1 LCVCELSTLT
11 LKLIFFVSD
20 KNKNNNNNNK
30 NNKNLLTIFI
40 IMTSVLRGTTHTHTG
55 NKGSKT
61 IVRYFPV
68 SRPYQQDKN
77 KPDIRFRGRN
87 GRLLR
92 LLVYKNKSFVGQLR
106 AHVIIMDISM
116 WSNEQ
121 LLAFNILYPNSLDS
135 LSNKEKKNMLSSIEP
150 WNAPRLFE
158 NECGKWTHEEQ
169 HVSDVLEV
177 RATQKKH
184 MTKHNQQTTSDVEIQ
199 MGGWSKAE
207 KRLITHTQVNTVTS
221 QLIELKAK
229 SEKENRKQT
238 LLDEQ
243 ENITSTIIQLEEQIM
258 KCKEKEKKVKTELKK
273 IEKKEK
279 KEKNE
284 KRKREIQTALS
295 KLVDELKTIEE
306 EELEEIEE
314 ELEEIEEEL
323 EEIEE
328 ELEEIEEEE
337 VEEEEVEEVEEEETP
352 EFPGEEAIEE
362 FEHDDLE
369 KYTVDFYVDDNGNV
383 WDENMSFVGKFN
395 DEEDTLNIL
404 EGYEPLDEEEGDMS
418 PLIQNFNF
426 QRELEEDEKA
436 QHFSTEEELE
446 ESKHDEGSKYWGLVD
461 GTWRSMYR
469 KM

>member
-1 LCVCELSTLT
+1 MCVCELSTLT

-135 LSNKEKKNMLSSIEP
+135 LSKKEKKNMLSSIEP

-306 EELEEIEE
+306 EELEEEE
-314 ELEEIEEEL
+314 PFV
-323 EEIEE
+323 
-328 ELEEIEEEE
+328 EIEEEE
-337 VEEEEVEEVEEEETP
+337 LGEEFQKRFICCHVQELTKEEEGRWSGL
-352 EFPGEEAIEE
+352 EFPGADEVEE
-362 FEHDDLE
+362 FEHDDLK
-369 KYTVDFYVDDNGNV
+369 KYNVDFYVDEDGNV

-395 DEEDTLNIL
+395 DEGDTLKIL
-404 EGYEPLDEEEGDMS
+404 EGYEPEYEE
-418 PLIQNFNF
+418 
-426 QRELEEDEKA
+426 
-436 QHFSTEEELE
+436 
-446 ESKHDEGSKYWGLVD
+446 
-461 GTWRSMYR
+461 
-469 KM
+469 

>member
-1 LCVCELSTLT
+1 
-11 LKLIFFVSD
+11 
-20 KNKNNNNNNK
+20 
-30 NNKNLLTIFI
+30 
-40 IMTSVLRGTTHTHTG
+40 MTSVLRGTTHTHTG

-68 SRPYQQDKN
+68 SRHYQQDKN
-77 KPDIRFRGRN
+77 KPDIRFRGSN

-92 LLVYKNKSFVGQLR
+92 LLVYKNKTFVGQLR

-135 LSNKEKKNMLSSIEP
+135 LSKKEKKNMLSSIEP

-207 KRLITHTQVNTVTS
+207 KRLITHTQVNTATS

-306 EELEEIEE
+306 EELEEEELEEE
-314 ELEEIEEEL
+314 ELEEEELGEEFQKRVICCHVQELTKEEEGRL
-323 EEIEE
+323 SG
-328 ELEEIEEEE
+328 L
-337 VEEEEVEEVEEEETP
+337 
-352 EFPGEEAIEE
+352 EFPGAGEVEE
-362 FEHDDLE
+362 FEHDDLK
-369 KYTVDFYVDDNGNV
+369 KYTVDFYVDEDGNV

-395 DEEDTLNIL
+395 DEGDTLKIL
-404 EGYEPLDEEEGDMS
+404 EGYEPEDEE
-418 PLIQNFNF
+418 
-426 QRELEEDEKA
+426 
-436 QHFSTEEELE
+436 
-446 ESKHDEGSKYWGLVD
+446 
-461 GTWRSMYR
+461 
-469 KM
+469 

>member
-1 LCVCELSTLT
+1 
-11 LKLIFFVSD
+11 
-20 KNKNNNNNNK
+20 
-30 NNKNLLTIFI
+30 
-40 IMTSVLRGTTHTHTG
+40 
-55 NKGSKT
+55 
-61 IVRYFPV
+61 
-68 SRPYQQDKN
+68 
-77 KPDIRFRGRN
+77 
-87 GRLLR
+87 
-92 LLVYKNKSFVGQLR
+92 
-106 AHVIIMDISM
+106 
-116 WSNEQ
+116 
-121 LLAFNILYPNSLDS
+121 
-135 LSNKEKKNMLSSIEP
+135 
-150 WNAPRLFE
+150 
-158 NECGKWTHEEQ
+158 
-169 HVSDVLEV
+169 
-177 RATQKKH
+177 
-184 MTKHNQQTTSDVEIQ
+184 
-199 MGGWSKAE
+199 
-207 KRLITHTQVNTVTS
+207 
-221 QLIELKAK
+221 
-229 SEKENRKQT
+229 
-238 LLDEQ
+238 
-243 ENITSTIIQLEEQIM
+243 M

-295 KLVDELKTIEE
+295 KLVDELKTIE
-306 EELEEIEE
+306 
-314 ELEEIEEEL
+314 
-323 EEIEE
+323 EE

-446 ESKHDEGSKYWGLVD
+446 ESKHVEGSECWGLVD
-461 GTWRSMYR
+461 GNWR

>member
-1 LCVCELSTLT
+1 
-11 LKLIFFVSD
+11 
-20 KNKNNNNNNK
+20 
-30 NNKNLLTIFI
+30 
-40 IMTSVLRGTTHTHTG
+40 MTSVLRGTTHTHTG

-68 SRPYQQDKN
+68 SRHYQQDKN
-77 KPDIRFRGRN
+77 KPDIRFRGSN

-92 LLVYKNKSFVGQLR
+92 LLVYKNKTFVGQLR

-135 LSNKEKKNMLSSIEP
+135 LSKKEKKNMLSSIEP

-207 KRLITHTQVNTVTS
+207 KRLITHTQVNTATS

-306 EELEEIEE
+306 EELEEEELGEEFQKRVICCHVQELTKEE
-314 ELEEIEEEL
+314 EGRLSGL
-323 EEIEE
+323 
-328 ELEEIEEEE
+328 
-337 VEEEEVEEVEEEETP
+337 
-352 EFPGEEAIEE
+352 EFPGAGEVEE
-362 FEHDDLE
+362 FEHDDLK
-369 KYTVDFYVDDNGNV
+369 KYTVDFYVDEDANV

-395 DEEDTLNIL
+395 DEGDTLKIL
-404 EGYEPLDEEEGDMS
+404 EGYEPEDEE
-418 PLIQNFNF
+418 
-426 QRELEEDEKA
+426 
-436 QHFSTEEELE
+436 
-446 ESKHDEGSKYWGLVD
+446 
-461 GTWRSMYR
+461 
-469 KM
+469 